1 MNHKNSCGQ
10 HSHRLT
16 HRSRSRF
23 CFCDA
28 ECQNTCSTNRLC
40 SCDFH
45 NRSWNI
51 RRCGRMPF
59 GYVDWK
65 KNCSTSRSSCCGW
78 RIRNPNRRSSG
89 NRLRAGAD
97 CWNIPPS
104 FHRNSCGRLRRWF
117 RACSDRNRSYI
128 PGSRFACKWH
138 HFHSPEPM
146 YGFRNPGKSKNH
158 TSRNHDLYT
167 HKSLNS
173 EHNGTIAIGNRL
185 M

>member
-1 MNHKNSCGQ
+1 
-10 HSHRLT
+10 
-16 HRSRSRF
+16 
-23 CFCDA
+23 
-28 ECQNTCSTNRLC
+28 
-40 SCDFH
+40 
-45 NRSWNI
+45 
-51 RRCGRMPF
+51 MPF

-104 FHRNSCGRLRRWF
+104 FHKNSCDRLRRWF
-117 RACSDRNRSYI
+117 HACSGRNRSYI

-146 YGFRNPGKSKNH
+146 YGFRSPGKSKNH
-158 TSRNHDLYT
+158 TSRNRGLYT

-173 EHNGTIAIGNRL
+173 EHNGTYSTHNTADDLLTYASARHKYLAGNTAYSLGRCRQCRWTRGQQPL
-185 M
+185 QALS

>member
-1 MNHKNSCGQ
+1 M
-10 HSHRLT
+10 T
-16 HRSRSRF
+16 YRF
-23 CFCDA
+23 LHVGAAYHC
-28 ECQNTCSTNRLC
+28 TCSMRQWN
-40 SCDFH
+40 SYDFRIPLWSTH
-45 NRSWNI
+45 KY
-51 RRCGRMPF
+51 GRMPF
-59 GYVDWK
+59 GCAGWK
-65 KNCSTSRSSCCGW
+65 KNCSKIHNSCCAK
-78 RIRNPNRRSSG
+78 RSHSPSHRSSG

-104 FHRNSCGRLRRWF
+104 LHKNSCDRLRRWF
-117 RACSDRNRSYI
+117 RACSGRNRSYI

-146 YGFRNPGKSKNH
+146 YGFRSPGMSKNH
-158 TSRNHDLYT
+158 TNRNRGLYT

>member
-1 MNHKNSCGQ
+1 MLSAKRARTRRSQSRFSSDDAAYRNIYS
-10 HSHRLT
+10 T
-16 HRSRSRF
+16 HRWR
-23 CFCDA
+23 
-28 ECQNTCSTNRLC
+28 

-51 RRCGRMPF
+51 RMCGTLPSGCAAYRN
-59 GYVDWK
+59 D
-65 KNCSTSRSSCCGW
+65 CSMIRSSCCGW

-89 NRLRAGAD
+89 NRLHAGAD

-117 RACSDRNRSYI
+117 RACSDRSHSYI

-146 YGFRNPGKSKNH
+146 YGCRRKGRSMTHSFRRRDPCRRKCQ
-158 TSRNHDLYT
+158 DF
-167 HKSLNS
+167 
-173 EHNGTIAIGNRL
+173 
-185 M
+185 